1 MASKHQMTGMLGVYL
16 TAAEMT
22 HRQLIVSITSRNAK
36 GADLL
41 ATDQSYRKTWSI
53 QIKTNS
59 KPANFW
65 LLSKSYKEETSRSH
79 IYIFVNLRG
88 DKKPDY
94 YIVPSRQVAELGR
107 TAKTKT
113 TGTVMH
119 LFPGRRSAGSA
130 RFDISK
136 YKERC
141 AVFEILPQSN

>member
-16 TAAEMT
+16 TAAELT
-22 HRQLIVSITSRNAK
+22 HRELIVSITSRNAK

-65 LLSKSYKEETSRSH
+65 LLNKSYKEDTARSH

-88 DKKPDY
+88 DKRPDY
-94 YIVPSRQVAELGR
+94 YIVPSRQVAKLGR
-107 TAKTKT
+107 TVKTKT
-113 TGTVMH
+113 TGTVMY
-119 LFPGRRSAGSA
+119 LFPGRQNARSD
-130 RFDISK
+130 RFDINK
-136 YKERC
+136 YHERWS
-141 AVFEILPQSN
+141 VFRISPPSN